1 MWLHLLSDSF
11 INMPNSLLT
20 KILINFREGNQV
32 QEVQEKSVPHSLK

>member
-20 KILINFREGNQV
+20 KILFHISEGNQV
-32 QEVQEKSVPHSLK
+32 REV